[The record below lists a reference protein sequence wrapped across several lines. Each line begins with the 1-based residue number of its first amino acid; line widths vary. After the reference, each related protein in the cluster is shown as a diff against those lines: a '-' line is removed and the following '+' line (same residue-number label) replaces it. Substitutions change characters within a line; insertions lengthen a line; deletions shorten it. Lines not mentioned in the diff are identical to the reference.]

1 MRRFDKKKHIANAN
15 ILAEQRHVAKNSLIR
30 EYGEE
35 NQSSSN
41 RDTQHVK
48 APHPTEGA
56 ELTMNSW
63 DFNADHLKQFIGET
77 ILGKYILDI
86 KIESTRKV
94 LLFLG
99 ATPQDKK
106 PNAFLVYWQ
115 KDKVWMLDDE
125 TSHGQFEEDFDS
137 SPEDKSKMQI
147 IGNAASSHLEK
158 LRQEYKEK
166 QTS

>member
-1 MRRFDKKKHIANAN
+1 MRRFDKTKHIRRANQ
-15 ILAEQRHVAKNSLIR
+15 LAEQRYLEENSLIK
-30 EYGEE
+30 EYDEE
-35 NQSSSN
+35 NQSSSYG
-41 RDTQHVK
+41 DTQHVK
-48 APHPTEGA
+48 VPHPTEGA

-63 DFNADHLKQFIGET
+63 NFNADHLKQFIGET

-106 PNAFLVYWQ
+106 PNAFLVYWL

-125 TSHGQFEEDFDS
+125 TSHGQFEEDFAS

-147 IGNAASSHLEK
+147 VGNTASSHLEK
-158 LRQEYKEK
+158 LQKEK